1 MSGRGRV
8 ILSGFLLGLL
18 VAVTVPPV
26 HGQEAGGQ
34 AAPPGAPAPG
44 GSPPA
49 QLEAPTVR
57 AGDPG
62 ALLVIK
68 GQHFRPDS
76 LVQVTGRTVPT
87 RYQSPEE
94 LVATIPAELLTAPG
108 TLPVAVV
115 TPGPVGSTT
124 VAYALTVLPPL
135 PGRYVVFT
143 SNRRDGRNHIY
154 LLDRQAGRLDPL
166 EEANST
172 AGSDGYPTISADG
185 RLIAF
190 QSDRIRGQT
199 DILVFDRQTRAL
211 DPLPEA
217 NHPTAFDGFPHISA
231 DGRFIVFE
239 SDRLNRRPKLY
250 LFDRQTRALTELI
263 EANDPAADDGLGA
276 ISN

>member
-1 MSGRGRV
+1 MNGGGLV
-8 ILSGFLLGLL
+8 ILSGLFLGLL
-18 VAVTVPPV
+18 LAVTVPPLTAQDAP
-26 HGQEAGGQ
+26 GR
-34 AAPPGAPAPG
+34 AAAPGAPAPG
-44 GSPPA
+44 APPGA

-68 GQHFRPDS
+68 GQQFRPDS
-76 LVQVTGRTVPT
+76 VVQVNGKTVPA
-87 RYQSPEE
+87 RFQSPEE

-108 TLPVAVV
+108 TLPVAVL
-115 TPGPVGSTT
+115 TPGPAGPTS

-143 SNRRDGRNHIY
+143 SNRRDGRNHVY

-172 AGSDGYPTISADG
+172 VGSDGYPTISADG
-185 RLIAF
+185 RFIAF
-190 QSDRIRGQT
+190 QSDRNRGQT

-231 DGRFIVFE
+231 DGRFLVFE
-239 SDRLNRRPKLY
+239 SDRLNRRPKLF
-250 LFDRQTRALTELI
+250 LFDRQGRTLTELI